1 MTFCSEVQGHNIH
14 LSLHNAR

>member
-1 MTFCSEVQGHNIH
+1 MTFCSEVQGHTIH